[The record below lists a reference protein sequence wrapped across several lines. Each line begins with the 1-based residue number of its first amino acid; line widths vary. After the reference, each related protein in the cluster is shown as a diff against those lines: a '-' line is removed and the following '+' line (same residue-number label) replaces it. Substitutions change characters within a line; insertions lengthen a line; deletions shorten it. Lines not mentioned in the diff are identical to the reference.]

1 MQNGKDLYSLL
12 KHKHKDLTKLA
23 CILAKMPIYEDVHP
37 FLSSKTGMIMLAN
50 WLTRTNDKSI
60 IKAMHV
66 LVLLLTAITSYT
78 QCPEDVQAEYK
89 ATYKLCLEAIYF
101 WRKYLGH

>member
-1 MQNGKDLYSLL
+1 MYVANTHNWSNY
-12 KHKHKDLTKLA
+12 LTKLA
-23 CILAKMPIYEDVHP
+23 CILAKMPTYKNVHP
-37 FLSSKTGMIMLAN
+37 FLSSKSGVFMLAN

-78 QCPEDVQAEYK
+78 QCPGLAAAAWSEGGR
-89 ATYKLCLEAIYF
+89 L
-101 WRKYLGH
+101 